1 MIRSTFD
8 FKYYQRRDNDAI
20 TWNDSNIISIAN
32 MTVWLERIRNAHTHT
47 YTFIK
52 MDDPHFSFF
61 SSLSLSLICF
71 DQRDLIDKHTHTR
84 IQEKKLKGDCYDYIR
99 REKCT
104 CPLCDYYRLILCFI
118 SSIQGGSSTQYVKR
132 ETKKNGMGKAI
143 KNYCLAWKTLLIDVM

>member
-61 SSLSLSLICF
+61 FLSFSLSHLLWPEGF
-71 DQRDLIDKHTHTR
+71 DWQTHTHTHSR
-84 IQEKKLKGDCYDYIR
+84 KKTERRLLWLYPTWEMHMSLVWLLSAYLMFYLIYSRWIFYTICQEGDKKKRNGKGH
-99 REKCT
+99 
-104 CPLCDYYRLILCFI
+104 
-118 SSIQGGSSTQYVKR
+118 
-132 ETKKNGMGKAI
+132 
-143 KNYCLAWKTLLIDVM
+143 